1 MSCLYFFIKQNL
13 QSRNEYEEIFEGS
26 HEFESSVTDKDRE
39 IMSTML
45 SILLSKLLIIPLLQ
59 FICHLILFNRR

>member
-1 MSCLYFFIKQNL
+1 MNMKKT
-13 QSRNEYEEIFEGS
+13 FEGS
-26 HEFESSVTDKDRE
+26 HEFESNVTDKDIE

-59 FICHLILFNRR
+59 FICHLILFISR